1 MYYPFAGG
9 IIVGSTMPE
18 VVTYYLSGL
27 SHSCRVRKFVSDCAV
42 FTIIFEKSSDE
53 RHLPIGQWS
62 AVFWTGKWGFRHIYG
77 IKF

>member
-27 SHSCRVRKFVSDCAV
+27 SHSCRVRNLYPTGDWDVKTVSDNAEARKD
-42 FTIIFEKSSDE
+42 TADE
-53 RHLPIGQWS
+53 IHDARGE
-62 AVFWTGKWGFRHIYG
+62 
-77 IKF
+77 

>member
-27 SHSCRVRKFVSDCAV
+27 SHSCRVRKFVAV
-42 FTIIFEKSSDE
+42 FTIIFEKSASKL
-53 RHLPIGQWS
+53 RVL
-62 AVFWTGKWGFRHIYG
+62 
-77 IKF
+77 